1 MRTIDY
7 EEMRRMLAEKEAT
20 EISHKNTEDILL
32 NGSIGYKD
40 IDDDEIF
47 NMFETQFGLH
57 KLPKLQG
64 YNFTADKEEG
74 QE

>member
-7 EEMRRMLAEKEAT
+7 QEMKRMLAEKEAT
-20 EISHKNTEDILL
+20 EISYKNMEDILL

-40 IDDDEIF
+40 IDDEEIF

-57 KLPKLQG
+57 ELPKIQLT
-64 YNFTADKEEG
+64 YNADKKEK
-74 QE
+74 

>member
-1 MRTIDY
+1 MRTVDY

-20 EISHKNTEDILL
+20 EISYKNMEDILL

-57 KLPKLQG
+57 KLPKLHFI
-64 YNFTADKEEG
+64 YKVDKEE
-74 QE
+74 E

>member
-7 EEMRRMLAEKEAT
+7 QEMKRMLAEKEAT
-20 EISHKNTEDILL
+20 EISYKNMEDILL

-40 IDDDEIF
+40 IDDEEIF

-57 KLPKLQG
+57 KLPKIQH
-64 YNFTADKEEG
+64 FTYKADKEE
-74 QE
+74 E

>member
-7 EEMRRMLAEKEAT
+7 QEMKRMLAEKEAT
-20 EISHKNTEDILL
+20 EISYKNMEDILL

-40 IDDDEIF
+40 IDDEEIF

-57 KLPKLQG
+57 KLPKIQLT
-64 YNFTADKEEG
+64 YKADKKEK
-74 QE
+74 

>member
-7 EEMRRMLAEKEAT
+7 QEMKRMLAEKEAT
-20 EISHKNTEDILL
+20 EISYKNMEDILL

-40 IDDDEIF
+40 IDDEEIF

-57 KLPKLQG
+57 KLPKIQLT
-64 YNFTADKEEG
+64 YNADKEE
-74 QE
+74 E